1 MSGIFVLIAI
11 AWVVYAAIAK
21 KANAQQQ
28 AQRQV
33 QACLHLVHIR
43 GHAGDDGRGAHGRQR
58 KLNENVAEAEAE
70 TSSLH
75 AKTQAAAPRVA
86 PTVGVSQNG
95 AWTCGCGYRNTA
107 NSKFCRQCGA
117 ARAQSGSMNYAS
129 SEGRSTEGGGGLK
142 RPPLAR
148 ETMPKPS
155 LNHVVKPMTESH
167 HSHTEASISGR
178 EAKCEER
185 YTEAEDAYSGAEQ
198 RAAYA
203 VDIGDREKIIQGILY
218 SEILS
223 KPKALR
229 K

>member
-28 AQRQV
+28 AQ
-33 QACLHLVHIR
+33 
-43 GHAGDDGRGAHGRQR
+43 RQR

-129 SEGRSTEGGGGLK
+129 SEGR
-142 RPPLAR
+142 
-148 ETMPKPS
+148 
-155 LNHVVKPMTESH
+155 
-167 HSHTEASISGR
+167 
-178 EAKCEER
+178 
-185 YTEAEDAYSGAEQ
+185 
-198 RAAYA
+198 
-203 VDIGDREKIIQGILY
+203 
-218 SEILS
+218 
-223 KPKALR
+223 
-229 K
+229 